1 MAAMESSLILLSK
14 KHIKIANMIPKSGPP
29 NELLIIFK
37 LTIAELKDFS
47 LTILIKSEKRTIAT
61 PSLSID
67 SPSISVLR
75 FLLAP
80 NYFNKATTATG
91 SVADKI
97 DPNVNP

>member
-61 PSLSID
+61 LSLSID